1 MAMWNPNR
9 MIMGV
14 SKGVSRG
21 FKGVSLLMQLCVC
34 IKYLSLVDPLKAKV
48 EFLLYY
54 LTKPEYHLKVREAV
68 YLDNA
73 LDLF

>member
-34 IKYLSLVDPLKAKV
+34 IKYLSLVEIMLAKMIQAPA
-48 EFLLYY
+48 
-54 LTKPEYHLKVREAV
+54 T
-68 YLDNA
+68 
-73 LDLF
+73 

>member
-54 LTKPEYHLKVREAV
+54 
-68 YLDNA
+68 
-73 LDLF
+73 